1 MNFFSMLRVFEE
13 PGLWILWMLLF
24 FRFFFTQKWFKS
36 LQIIH
41 FPVNML
47 LIFKKSSGNFVC
59 SKQYFTEEV
68 WYFCI
73 FLVFFILIQTHLNKS
88 CHIAYLCIFVSVWY
102 ICYSVLIR
110 TVKISCVIISNFSL
124 MLLGL
129 FHSNELIAVVLL
141 LKNPQMLTEWVAYL
155 IYNMDYK

>member
-59 SKQYFTEEV
+59 SKQYFAEEV

-73 FLVFFILIQTHLNKS
+73 FLVFFILILTHLNKS
-88 CHIAYLCIFVSVWY
+88 CHNCIFMHFCVSLVHM
-102 ICYSVLIR
+102 YSVLIR
-110 TVKISCVIISNFSL
+110 TVKISCVIIMNFSL
-124 MLLGL
+124 MLLSL

-141 LKNPQMLTEWVAYL
+141 LKTLKCWQNE
-155 IYNMDYK
+155 